1 MRSRKRLN
9 RRKAVAAPTGD
20 YAVGYCRP
28 PAEHRFRKGQS
39 GNIRGSAR
47 VAPTAALVPRLPA
60 DTLHEMVLAEA
71 NRMVR
76 VRVGRRQVEIPAMQA
91 AFREAAMQA
100 AQGDRLAMEAM
111 ARLVRRAEKQAP
123 PAAAAPLPLPARLPH
138 VPATAMEAAAE
149 YKRVWTDLLRAA
161 ARGGV
166 AVAPPV
172 PHPDAVTIG
181 YVAGTA
187 NWPGAEEGEM
197 LSLDGLSAM
206 HAWWSETLPRERATI
221 EALPEGYD
229 KAAALCDWFARDD
242 ARRLVE
248 YYLPER
254 YREAI
259 EAEAVSSEQA
269 YRDRA
274 LRTVAEAEFE
284 EAQREAATDAQTSR
298 GGDAADAG
306 PDAVEPSPA
315 PAAPPAP
322 TPEAMAQVA
331 EASLYCRAWGQAIA
345 EARRAGIR
353 TECPNPHPDTVT
365 IDAAAGTVTYATP
378 QPPDGG
384 ATLDALRGGIA
395 RLKAGVARE
404 DVMIA
409 QWRGYREEIAARRR
423 REDLVRVCA
432 VLERVLGAG

>member
-1 MRSRKRLN
+1 MHSRKRLN
-9 RRKAVAAPTGD
+9 RRSGTARPAGD

-39 GNIRGSAR
+39 GNPRGSAR
-47 VAPTAALVPRLPA
+47 VTPTVALVPRLPA
-60 DTLHEMVLAEA
+60 DTMHEMVLAEA

-76 VRVGRRQVEIPAMQA
+76 VRVGRRRVDIPAMQA
-91 AFREAAMQA
+91 AFREVTMQA
-100 AQGDRLAMEAM
+100 ATGDRLAMEAM
-111 ARLVRRAEKQAP
+111 ARLVRRAQKQAP
-123 PAAAAPLPLPARLPH
+123 TAPAAAPLPLPARLPRE
-138 VPATAMEAAAE
+138 PAGAMEAAAE

-166 AVAPPV
+166 AVAAPV

-187 NWPGAEEGEM
+187 SWPGAEDGEM

-206 HAWWSETLPRERATI
+206 HAWWSETLPRERETI

-259 EAEAVSSEQA
+259 EAEAVSCEQA

-274 LRTVAEAEFE
+274 LRTVAEVEFE
-284 EAQREAATDAQTSR
+284 AAQRGAAE
-298 GGDAADAG
+298 DAG
-306 PDAVEPSPA
+306 PDAAEPSPA
-315 PAAPPAP
+315 PVAPPAP

-365 IDAAAGTVTYATP
+365 IDAEAGTVTYATP

-384 ATLDALRGGIA
+384 ATLDALHGGIA
-395 RLKAGVARE
+395 RLKAAVTRE
-404 DVMIA
+404 DATIA
-409 QWRGYREEIAARRR
+409 QWRGYGQEIAARRR
-423 REDLVRVCA
+423 REELVRVCA
-432 VLERVLGAG
+432 VLERVLGGG